1 MKHGETGGHKR
12 RGKSRT
18 GIVVLSFLLS
28 FILLSSIYY
37 WELVLRP
44 EDGWSG
50 DRRQIVWCVLSLIL
64 SCFGAKFVDLFFKL
78 QDSNRVLRSMLVKF
92 FDMLFKLQESNREL
106 KKMSEHDV
114 MTGLRNRRAYSET
127 IEAFLKKAPEDCCV
141 LMADVN
147 GLKEVNDTRGHKAG
161 DELLIGTADCLR
173 RAFEGDDR
181 IFRIGGDEFC
191 VIAEVSPE
199 TMERD
204 IATFERL
211 TAEWRGNHIDRL
223 SVACGMAC
231 SRDHQAIEDLVREA
245 DQRMYECKER
255 YYMMSGKDRRKR
267 QQEGN
272 E

>member
-1 MKHGETGGHKR
+1 MKHGETESHKR

-18 GIVVLSFLLS
+18 GIVVLSFLLT

-44 EDGWSG
+44 EDGWSDG
-50 DRRQIVWCVLSLIL
+50 RRHIVWCVLSLLL
-64 SCFGAKFVDLFFKL
+64 SSFGAKFVDMFFKL
-78 QDSNRVLRSMLVKF
+78 QDSNRVLRSMLTKF
-92 FDMLFKLQESNREL
+92 FDMVFRLQESNKAL

-114 MTGLRNRRAYSET
+114 MTGLRNRRSYSET

-161 DELLIGTADCLR
+161 DELIIGTADCLR
-173 RAFEGDDR
+173 RAFDGNDK

-211 TAEWRGNHIDRL
+211 IAEWRGSNIDCL
-223 SVACGMAC
+223 SVACGMAS
-231 SRDHQAIEDLVREA
+231 SREHQTIADLVRDA

-255 YYMMSGKDRRKR
+255 YYIMTGKQRR
-267 QQEGN
+267 
-272 E
+272 